1 VGEEEAFGVPELP
14 GGHDGAGS
22 RREHVHRAGRA
33 ALAETLRERFVF
45 EDPPALAR
53 GAADEFLRCAREAI
67 AARGR
72 FLVALSGGSTP
83 RAAYAEIARR
93 KRELDGTAVDFFWG
107 DERCVPPDDPASNY
121 RMARETLLGPLAIP
135 ESRIHRWRSEL
146 PPKTAAELCEDEL
159 CRLAGSPPVLDL
171 VLLGLGLD
179 GHTAS
184 LFPGSAALDV
194 GDGFCAANFAP
205 AIGAWR
211 LTMTY
216 PAFNAA
222 REALFLVDGEGKRE
236 ILRKVEAGGDYP
248 AARIRAE
255 KTLWFVD
262 RAAAG

>member
-1 VGEEEAFGVPELP
+1 MRPIQRVFADP
-14 GGHDGAGS
+14 
-22 RREHVHRAGRA
+22 A
-33 ALAETLRERFVF
+33 ALAR
-45 EDPPALAR
+45 A
-53 GAADEFLRCAREAI
+53 AADEVLRCAAESI

-83 RAAYAEIARR
+83 RATFAEIARR
-93 KRELDGTAVDFFWG
+93 RKELVGTAVDFFWG

-135 ESRIHRWRSEL
+135 EPQIHRWHSEL

-159 CRLAGSPPVLDL
+159 CRVAGSPPVLDL

-194 GDGFCAANFAP
+194 HDGFCAANFAP
-205 AIGAWR
+205 ALGAWR

-216 PAFNAA
+216 PALNAA

-236 ILRKVEAGGDYP
+236 ILRKIEAGGDFP
-248 AARIRAE
+248 ASRVHAAR
-255 KTLWFVD
+255 TLWFVD
-262 RAAAG
+262 RDAAG